1 MQLLEVIFQIWRCSR
16 RELKRG
22 GLYQVHDPAVQ
33 LSIVPYNVGNDFIQA
48 PHDPVHTA

>member
-33 LSIVPYNVGNDFIQA
+33 LSIVPYNVGNPTLYGMWLIR
-48 PHDPVHTA
+48 VN